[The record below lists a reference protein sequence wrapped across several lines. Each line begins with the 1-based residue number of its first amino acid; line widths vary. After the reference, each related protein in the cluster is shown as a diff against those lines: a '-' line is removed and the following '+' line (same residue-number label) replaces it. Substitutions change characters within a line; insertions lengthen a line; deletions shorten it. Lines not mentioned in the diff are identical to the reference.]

1 MKITCNQAANM
12 LGVSAAAISKMK
24 NKIPRPAFFV
34 EHLDQI
40 MVDINHPEW
49 KAQAQKTKGRA
60 IDNKHRSEGRKRG
73 IEKKEKSENHVTPG
87 ELEEAAILGHIAA
100 SKIKQ
105 EKAKQEEIKTA
116 ELKKELAPMY
126 LLKHFFSF
134 SEKMIQRIYRKPHDI
149 EPQLSALFLAKEPK
163 RATQLI
169 VREMESIIIDVQ
181 RELIAEV
188 EAEGFKVDE

>member
-1 MKITCNQAANM
+1 
-12 LGVSAAAISKMK
+12 
-24 NKIPRPAFFV
+24 
-34 EHLDQI
+34 
-40 MVDINHPEW
+40 
-49 KAQAQKTKGRA
+49 
-60 IDNKHRSEGRKRG
+60 
-73 IEKKEKSENHVTPG
+73 
-87 ELEEAAILGHIAA
+87 
-100 SKIKQ
+100 
-105 EKAKQEEIKTA
+105 
-116 ELKKELAPMY
+116 MY

-181 RELIAEV
+181 RELTAEV

>member
-1 MKITCNQAANM
+1 MKITCNQAAKM

-24 NKIPRPAFFV
+24 NKKPRPAFFV

-49 KAQAQKTKGRA
+49 KAQEQKTKGRA
-60 IDNKHRSEGRKRG
+60 IDNKHRSEGRRRG
-73 IEKKEKSENHVTPG
+73 IEKQETPGVG